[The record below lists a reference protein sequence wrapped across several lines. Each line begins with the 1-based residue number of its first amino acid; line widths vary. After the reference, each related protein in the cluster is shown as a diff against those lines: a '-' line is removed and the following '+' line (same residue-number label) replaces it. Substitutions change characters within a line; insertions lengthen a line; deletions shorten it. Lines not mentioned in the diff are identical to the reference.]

1 MHSDNKEIKVL
12 NKLLFSLLKFPLLL
26 HTHTSFLHT
35 YMKLWGSDPTPFSF
49 ISAFQ
54 FARIHTSSFINIEKI
69 LNRPVTKFYNCH
81 YINVNAAWSWLTKTR
96 PTSKAWKT
104 KLKFLAY
111 CINCF
116 RFMDNLAWKWK
127 YLPAIAKAQS
137 HNGLIGCSCWNE
149 NRDQ

>member
-1 MHSDNKEIKVL
+1 
-12 NKLLFSLLKFPLLL
+12 
-26 HTHTSFLHT
+26 
-35 YMKLWGSDPTPFSF
+35 MKLWGSDPTPFSF

-54 FARIHTSSFINIEKI
+54 FARIHTSSLINIEKI

-81 YINVNAAWSWLTKTR
+81 YINVSAAWSWLTKTR

-116 RFMDNLAWKWK
+116 RVTDNLAWKWK

-137 HNGLIGCSCWNE
+137 HNGLIGYSCWELRSIVCLTSQQTGKDGANKMG
-149 NRDQ
+149 NRLMAFLLKKIYTHG